1 MSPEPW
7 ATRQSQPENPVTA
20 RRATPPDPATLEDVL
35 QVDKCWTVARF
46 AAAQGSEFLLAPQRF
61 ELWGTT
67 VKRHAIA
74 PNSLEASCP
83 FGAIRW
89 TGRPTAWSYSTVLT
103 VLADSQLQTI
113 EHEQE
118 IVQILAIDD
127 HDTLTE
133 AAHVIRIT
141 GLPPCLGAFRS
152 P

>member
-1 MSPEPW
+1 M
-7 ATRQSQPENPVTA
+7 AA

-35 QVDKCWTVARF
+35 QVARSWTVARF
-46 AAAQGSEFLLAPQRF
+46 AAAHSSEFLLTPQRF

-74 PNSLEASCP
+74 PDSPEASCP

-89 TGRPTAWSYSTVLT
+89 TGRPTAWSYSTIVT
-103 VLADSQLQTI
+103 VLADSQTGTI

-133 AAHVIRIT
+133 AAHVIGIT
-141 GLPPCLGAFRS
+141 DLPPCLGAFRS

>member
-1 MSPEPW
+1 MSPERW
-7 ATRQSQPENPVTA
+7 ASRRSQPEKPVAA

-35 QVDKCWTVARF
+35 EVARNWTVGRF
-46 AAAQGSEFLLAPQRF
+46 AAAQSSEFLLTPQRF

-74 PNSLEASCP
+74 RDSPEASCA

-89 TGRPTAWSYSTVLT
+89 IGRPTAWCYSTILT
-103 VLADSQLQTI
+103 VLADSKTGI
-113 EHEQE
+113 EYEQE
-118 IVQILAIDD
+118 MVQILAIDD
-127 HDTLTE
+127 HDALTE

-141 GLPPCLGAFRS
+141 DLPPCLGPFRS